1 VENARTSIRVGL
13 DVFSCAIFE
22 PPQGIDDRKRE
33 IVTTKKVVRTKR
45 TATTTT
51 ASKAELTRR
60 RILTIALD
68 LFRREGFDQATMR
81 RIAEEAGVS
90 LGLAYRYFPSKEAI
104 ALAFYREHV
113 ESHVAAAER
122 AFDGV
127 DSLRE
132 RIRIA
137 LKIGLDV
144 RGADRALLAVMA
156 RTALDPSLPIGL
168 FAKET
173 KELRE
178 RSKDMFRKVC
188 EVPQIPDDVREVAA
202 LALWA
207 LHLALL
213 LRFVHDESPAQEQ
226 TQKLLE
232 GAAELASQI
241 APLIGLPLIEPFR
254 RRLIEVLEAGGI
266 LPSR

>member
-1 VENARTSIRVGL
+1 MIR
-13 DVFSCAIFE
+13 
-22 PPQGIDDRKRE
+22 
-33 IVTTKKVVRTKR
+33 KKVARKEDST
-45 TATTTT
+45 
-51 ASKAELTRR
+51 SKAERTRR

-68 LFRREGFDQATMR
+68 LFRREGFDQTTMR

-90 LGLAYRYFPSKEAI
+90 LGLAYRYFASKEAI

-113 ESHVAAAER
+113 ESHVALSEH
-122 AFDGV
+122 AFEGV
-127 DSLRE
+127 DSLGA

-137 LKIGLDV
+137 LEIGLDV
-144 RGADRALLAVMA
+144 RGVDRALLAVMA

-173 KELRE
+173 EELRE
-178 RSKDMFRKVC
+178 LSRGIFRKVVD
-188 EVPQIPDDVREVAA
+188 VPEIPDDLREVAA

-226 TQKLLE
+226 TRKLLE
-232 GAAELASQI
+232 GAAELAAQV
-241 APLIGLPLIEPFR
+241 APLVGSPLIEPFR
-254 RRLIEVLEAGGI
+254 KRLIEVLQAGGV
-266 LPSR
+266 LTRRDR